1 MRPVLAVLQVTD
13 SFSDV
18 WQEIASSLDADLHV
32 AATPTELRAAD
43 GVAAVLV
50 AAGGRETGADRLI
63 ADVRAGGPPP
73 VAVVGAESDY
83 RIAIAVLRAG
93 ADEYFCLP
101 GHFGEVRAW
110 VREQVERAERVP
122 EEARLLEVHRR
133 RYDFS
138 QLVGTSPALRETL
151 AQAAA
156 LIPIRKTVLIRGET
170 GTGKDLLARAIHFN
184 GPRAR
189 HPFVEVNCTTL
200 TETLLEA
207 ELFGYEKG
215 AFTDAHSAKPGLFE
229 AAEGGTLF
237 LDEIGDLSPALQV
250 KLLRV
255 IEDKRIRR
263 VGSVAT
269 RQVDVRVI
277 AATHVDL
284 EAAVRRGEFRQD
296 LYFRL
301 SVLPLELP
309 PLRARGRD
317 VLLLAQHFLR
327 QESEENGIA
336 CPTLTPE
343 AAHALLAHD
352 WPGNV
357 RELRNSIERAVI
369 LSGALDSLQPQHVLR
384 GAAPQSRAAAAG
396 NGAIPFPATMD
407 EIERAA
413 AVAALERT
421 GGNKSRA
428 AALLGIGRRRL
439 YTLLGE
445 EP

>member
-1 MRPVLAVLQVTD
+1 MRPVLAVLQLTEA
-13 SFSDV
+13 FEDV
-18 WQEIASSLDADLHV
+18 WGEIASSLDAGLHV
-32 AATPTELRAAD
+32 AATPSELRSAD

-50 AAGGRETGADRLI
+50 AAGGREAGVDRLV
-63 ADVRAGGPPP
+63 AELRAGGPPP
-73 VAVVGAESDY
+73 LAVVGAESDY
-83 RIAIAVLRAG
+83 RLAVSVLRAG

-101 GHFGEVRAW
+101 AHFGEVRAW

-138 QLVGTSPALRETL
+138 QLVGTSPALRATL

-156 LIPIRKTVLIRGET
+156 LIPTRKTVLIRGET

-200 TETLLEA
+200 TDTLLEA

-237 LDEIGDLSPALQV
+237 LDEIGDISAALQV

-255 IEDKRIRR
+255 IEDRRIRR
-263 VGSVAT
+263 VGSVT
-269 RQVDVRVI
+269 SRQVDVRVI

-284 EAAVRRGEFRQD
+284 ESAVRRGEFRED

-309 PLRARGRD
+309 PLRDRGKD

-327 QESEENGIA
+327 LESEENGIA
-336 CPTLTPE
+336 CPALSP
-343 AAHALLAHD
+343 AAVQALLAHD

-369 LSGALDSLQPQHVLR
+369 LSGGLGSLQPQHVLR
-384 GAAPQSRAAAAG
+384 GPAPRARAEEAG
-396 NGAIPFPATMD
+396 EGALPFPAKLH

-413 AVAALERT
+413 AVAAVERT